1 MGVNIVREETK
12 SFGQNLNFFRLKN
25 LPAKS
30 NFSNIK
36 TLILQRTFLY
46 QNQWEDLNEFL
57 IIYNAIKRAGS
68 AILSFSRTIQ
78 CLTHNL
84 L

>member
-36 TLILQRTFLY
+36 
-46 QNQWEDLNEFL
+46 NLNLVENFV
-57 IIYNAIKRAGS
+57 I
-68 AILSFSRTIQ
+68 
-78 CLTHNL
+78 
-84 L
+84 